1 MITIEDLSKRFGKK
15 KALDGF
21 SFEFNK
27 GIYGILGTN
36 GAGKTTLIRC
46 IAGMYDYKGRINI
59 DDGNTIGY
67 LPQQSGVFPN
77 LTVFENMRFY
87 AELKH
92 INKAKQEDAIEKAI
106 RLVNLEDNIHTKGR
120 KLSGGMKRRVGIAEA
135 LLGNPSILL
144 FDEPTVGLDPE
155 ERLRF
160 KQIIRGLKKEA
171 TILMSTHIVEDVEA
185 VADSII
191 ILDCGCIRAS
201 GSSDDIKNIANGKV
215 FEIAPDKVNE
225 KDYVIREEDKDGRI
239 ISRIITN
246 NPREAAFLAK
256 PTVEDGYICSIK
268 RI

>member
-21 SFEFNK
+21 SFEFDK

-46 IAGMYDYKGRINI
+46 IAGMYDYKGIINI
-59 DDGNTIGY
+59 DDGNMIGY

-92 INKAKQEDAIEKAI
+92 INKAEQEDAIEKAI
-106 RLVNLEDNIHTKGR
+106 RLVNLEDNIHTKGI

-144 FDEPTVGLDPE
+144 CDEPTVGLDPE

-160 KQIIRGLKKEA
+160 KQIIRGLKKEV

-225 KDYVIREEDKDGRI
+225 EDYVIREEDKDGII

-246 NPREAAFLAK
+246 NPRGSAFLVK